1 MHLHGLPHYFSKAV
15 HHRHPESA
23 VLYHTSSLDVWPS
36 ELADKPDR
44 FITKIESCSAHTM
57 TAGHDGC
64 PGVVNKEHHHTFL
77 RVTLAPTKDHPE
89 DTVFVERVLTEQGR
103 ATHSVIPVAAD
114 VLSLDGG
121 DTLHDHACMIL
132 EGSPSA
138 LIHGHHL
145 KIDRTIHFSRC
156 PDRQLS
162 LYELATLLRFI
173 SAHGLRA
180 VSIGLDTACETY
192 SKWFSRA
199 TMSALAP
206 VIMRGSFR
214 ELTPPK
220 HEAGVQVEISMQ
232 RSVDAWLSSTFK
244 TYPIEAVAAENLV
257 RFAFLWLAPFF
268 WLTGR
273 RNVDEANERNERG
286 RESEKDGADF

>member
-1 MHLHGLPHYFSKAV
+1 
-15 HHRHPESA
+15 
-23 VLYHTSSLDVWPS
+23 
-36 ELADKPDR
+36 
-44 FITKIESCSAHTM
+44 
-57 TAGHDGC
+57 
-64 PGVVNKEHHHTFL
+64 
-77 RVTLAPTKDHPE
+77 
-89 DTVFVERVLTEQGR
+89 
-103 ATHSVIPVAAD
+103 
-114 VLSLDGG
+114 
-121 DTLHDHACMIL
+121 
-132 EGSPSA
+132 
-138 LIHGHHL
+138 
-145 KIDRTIHFSRC
+145 
-156 PDRQLS
+156 
-162 LYELATLLRFI
+162 
-173 SAHGLRA
+173 
-180 VSIGLDTACETY
+180 
-192 SKWFSRA
+192 
-199 TMSALAP
+199 MSALAP